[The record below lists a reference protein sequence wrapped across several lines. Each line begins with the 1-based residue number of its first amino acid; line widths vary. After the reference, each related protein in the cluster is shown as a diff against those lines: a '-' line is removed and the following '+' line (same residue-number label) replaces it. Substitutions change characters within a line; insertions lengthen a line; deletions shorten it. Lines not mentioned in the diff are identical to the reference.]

1 MSTQGRLVGP
11 KQSKLEVNSP
21 PNEPYDELARLIKR
35 VRESKPPK
43 FSGNEYSSYESNGLD
58 L

>member
-1 MSTQGRLVGP
+1 MGP

-35 VRESKPPK
+35 VRESEPPK